1 MYFPWRNFW
10 DSSYEKL
17 GVIKTDLFSECGVV
31 IKKKGREKERNL
43 LSLLALG
50 MGCSRTGSLSG
61 AAL

>member
-1 MYFPWRNFW
+1 M
-10 DSSYEKL
+10 
-17 GVIKTDLFSECGVV
+17 IKTVLFSERGVV
-31 IKKKGREKERNL
+31 IKKKNW

>member
-1 MYFPWRNFW
+1 M
-10 DSSYEKL
+10 
-17 GVIKTDLFSECGVV
+17 IKTVLFSESGVV
-31 IKKKGREKERNL
+31 IKKKKNW